1 MPWHVKIPNALDKF
15 PAQPLR
21 QTSHR
26 GSHRP
31 GYICLSGCSLSFS
44 MACYIRLSVLLQIH
58 SEGMW
63 VIQFVIP
70 FPMTVKLIPF
80 TVWPILIIEKYQK
93 HSINCRSLVHFCYS
107 LKKWQKKILLKILT
121 QPMLQLCMPVGLFVT
136 PYEHVCHLQACYHL
150 LAWRSVSKRH
160 LPSLQGIFC
169 KYGHTRRTRSALR
182 A

>member
-63 VIQFVIP
+63 VIQFVFP

-93 HSINCRSLVHFCYS
+93 HSINSRSLVHFCYS
-107 LKKWQKKILLKILT
+107 LKKMTKKNPLENFDST
-121 QPMLQLCMPVGLFVT
+121 HVT
-136 PYEHVCHLQACYHL
+136 IVHASRLVCHTIRACVPFASMLPFASMEECVKTTPAIFAGDFLQVWTHQA
-150 LAWRSVSKRH
+150 
-160 LPSLQGIFC
+160 
-169 KYGHTRRTRSALR
+169 HTLST
-182 A
+182 